1 MNAANLGVAERGQ
14 LMHMMSDPKYL
25 RVYCKANLKQAV
37 GSMLIIFEEEAAD
50 ACQYVVVNK
59 SASVELTYCQHIV
72 NNPVWSKRI
81 NINEATVQRC
91 RPSQQQ
97 RFSWDS
103 VLHQKV
109 LRLSFSKRSAQ

>member
-1 MNAANLGVAERGQ
+1 MISEVDQFTLKIAPDLARTRLQEQMNAANLAVAERGQ
-14 LMHMMSDPKYL
+14 LMQMMSEPKYL

-50 ACQYVVVNK
+50 ACQYIVVNK

-91 RPSQQQ
+91 RPCQQ
-97 RFSWDS
+97 
-103 VLHQKV
+103 
-109 LRLSFSKRSAQ
+109 